1 MLNNNFNRAYSN
13 NIRNKL
19 CYFRWQSLIRKRT
32 TDKNR
37 DVIVALTEYFDSMA
51 KKISIMSDSKEIIT
65 LYISLNRNIDPKEV
79 VDIEAM
85 TTMQLP
91 EDVAMSLEYQVNL

>member
-1 MLNNNFNRAYSN
+1 M
-13 NIRNKL
+13 
-19 CYFRWQSLIRKRT
+19 
-32 TDKNR
+32 D
-37 DVIVALTEYFDSMA
+37 
-51 KKISIMSDSKEIIT
+51 KKINIMSDGKEIIT

>member
-1 MLNNNFNRAYSN
+1 M
-13 NIRNKL
+13 
-19 CYFRWQSLIRKRT
+19 
-32 TDKNR
+32 D
-37 DVIVALTEYFDSMA
+37 
-51 KKISIMSDSKEIIT
+51 KKINIMSDSKEIIT

-79 VDIEAM
+79 VDMEAM